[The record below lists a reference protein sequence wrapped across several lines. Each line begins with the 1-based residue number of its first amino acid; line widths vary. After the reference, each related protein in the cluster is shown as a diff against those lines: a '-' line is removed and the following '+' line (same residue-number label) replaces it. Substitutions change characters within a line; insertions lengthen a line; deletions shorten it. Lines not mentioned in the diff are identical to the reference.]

1 MKNSLTRWWRLHQTW
16 VFAGMAGLGT
26 LLMIQSVLRGDHG
39 QALIDL
45 VFVIWNLWCSGV
57 CRVR

>member
-16 VFAGMAGLGT
+16 VFVGMAGLGT
-26 LLMIQSVLRGDHG
+26 LLMIQSVLRGDHV